1 MTRRWQSVNSARN
14 DRFGRA
20 MPVENRVTVKS
31 IDAIQPAAEPDR
43 PVRSAK
49 TRVVSVDVLRG
60 LVMVLMAL
68 DHTRD
73 YVHRSA
79 ISPTDLAET
88 TPVLFFTR
96 WITHLCAPVFI
107 LLAGVSA
114 GFVGG
119 RSDDRGALSR
129 FLVVRGLW
137 LIVLEFT
144 VIAFAWRFHFN
155 PRPMLLVVWVIGAS
169 MVLLGALV
177 WLPRSVH
184 FMLAL
189 LLCTTHNLFDG
200 IAPETFGWAANL
212 WSILHVSGPLT
223 LGDTSIAFVG
233 YPLIPWVGV
242 MSLGYLMADLYR
254 WDPRRRRQTLVFVG
268 VGLLVAFVILR
279 GFNLYGDPQPWQSQ
293 NSVLHTFMAILNV
306 AKYPP
311 SLSYLLMTLGP
322 ALIFLAATE
331 NLRGLGTRFF
341 LVFGRVPLFYYIV
354 HIYLIHA
361 IAVVLGVSQG
371 FAPGQIAVPFFGLP
385 EDYGFGLFW
394 TYVAWVAVLAALYL
408 PCRRW
413 LRLKAD
419 HRHWVLRYL

>member
-1 MTRRWQSVNSARN
+1 
-14 DRFGRA
+14 
-20 MPVENRVTVKS
+20 
-31 IDAIQPAAEPDR
+31 
-43 PVRSAK
+43 
-49 TRVVSVDVLRG
+49 
-60 LVMVLMAL
+60 
-68 DHTRD
+68 
-73 YVHRSA
+73 
-79 ISPTDLAET
+79 
-88 TPVLFFTR
+88 
-96 WITHLCAPVFI
+96 
-107 LLAGVSA
+107 
-114 GFVGG
+114 
-119 RSDDRGALSR
+119 
-129 FLVVRGLW
+129 
-137 LIVLEFT
+137 
-144 VIAFAWRFHFN
+144 
-155 PRPMLLVVWVIGAS
+155 
-169 MVLLGALV
+169 
-177 WLPRSVH
+177 
-184 FMLAL
+184 
-189 LLCTTHNLFDG
+189 
-200 IAPETFGWAANL
+200 
-212 WSILHVSGPLT
+212 
-223 LGDTSIAFVG
+223 
-233 YPLIPWVGV
+233 V

-394 TYVAWVAVLAALYL
+394 TYVAWVAVLAALYV

-413 LRLKAD
+413 LRLKASSD
-419 HRHWVLRYL
+419 HWVLRYL

>member
-1 MTRRWQSVNSARN
+1 
-14 DRFGRA
+14 

-155 PRPMLLVVWVIGAS
+155 PRPMLLVVLAIGAS

-189 LLCTTHNLFDG
+189 LLCTTH
-200 IAPETFGWAANL
+200 
-212 WSILHVSGPLT
+212 
-223 LGDTSIAFVG
+223 
-233 YPLIPWVGV
+233 
-242 MSLGYLMADLYR
+242 
-254 WDPRRRRQTLVFVG
+254 
-268 VGLLVAFVILR
+268 
-279 GFNLYGDPQPWQSQ
+279 
-293 NSVLHTFMAILNV
+293 
-306 AKYPP
+306 
-311 SLSYLLMTLGP
+311 
-322 ALIFLAATE
+322 
-331 NLRGLGTRFF
+331 
-341 LVFGRVPLFYYIV
+341 
-354 HIYLIHA
+354 
-361 IAVVLGVSQG
+361 
-371 FAPGQIAVPFFGLP
+371 
-385 EDYGFGLFW
+385 
-394 TYVAWVAVLAALYL
+394 
-408 PCRRW
+408 
-413 LRLKAD
+413 
-419 HRHWVLRYL
+419 

>member
-31 IDAIQPAAEPDR
+31 IDAIQPAAEPGR
-43 PVRSAK
+43 SVRSAK

-177 WLPRSVH
+177 WLP
-184 FMLAL
+184 
-189 LLCTTHNLFDG
+189 
-200 IAPETFGWAANL
+200 
-212 WSILHVSGPLT
+212 
-223 LGDTSIAFVG
+223 
-233 YPLIPWVGV
+233 
-242 MSLGYLMADLYR
+242 
-254 WDPRRRRQTLVFVG
+254 
-268 VGLLVAFVILR
+268 
-279 GFNLYGDPQPWQSQ
+279 
-293 NSVLHTFMAILNV
+293 
-306 AKYPP
+306 
-311 SLSYLLMTLGP
+311 
-322 ALIFLAATE
+322 
-331 NLRGLGTRFF
+331 
-341 LVFGRVPLFYYIV
+341 
-354 HIYLIHA
+354 
-361 IAVVLGVSQG
+361 
-371 FAPGQIAVPFFGLP
+371 
-385 EDYGFGLFW
+385 
-394 TYVAWVAVLAALYL
+394 
-408 PCRRW
+408 
-413 LRLKAD
+413 
-419 HRHWVLRYL
+419 